1 MTLLGDCDAKTDL
14 DVRRPRRCYE
24 RGMRTEQLARDRRR
38 IEERSCFG
46 VAGPAVQR
54 AAVRVA
60 DRRWLRA
67 AVCSAG
73 HSDRRQ
79 TAGRA
84 SHVYG
89 PALERVELEWWILP
103 GSGTDHDGETHG

>member
-1 MTLLGDCDAKTDL
+1 MPGTARAIYQCEIWNHLYGDCDAKPDL
-14 DVRRPRRCYE
+14 DVPRPRGCVE

-38 IEERSCFG
+38 AEERPCFG

-60 DRRWLRA
+60 DRGRVRA
-67 AVCSAG
+67 AVCASR
-73 HSDRRQ
+73 HSDRRP

-84 SHVYG
+84 SYVYG
-89 PALERVELEWWILP
+89 PALKRVEL
-103 GSGTDHDGETHG
+103 